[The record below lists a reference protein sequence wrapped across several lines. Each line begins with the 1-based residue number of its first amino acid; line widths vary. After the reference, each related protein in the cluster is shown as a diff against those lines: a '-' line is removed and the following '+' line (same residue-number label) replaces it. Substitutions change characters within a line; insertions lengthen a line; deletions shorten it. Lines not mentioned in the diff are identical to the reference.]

1 MWGGVNRL
9 YYKTTTNKPHR
20 DFSDCPHWEDVPK
33 AKYWAVDRDG
43 ISYWYYYKPEINEE
57 GTRHGIITSLD
68 YEEAGYRADLLNENG
83 VVEGLG
89 IFTCKKTK

>member
-1 MWGGVNRL
+1 MYLTEIAINKTKKHKISKLYDGCIYFNDTSFVWGGVNRL

-57 GTRHGIITSLD
+57 GTRHGIIT
-68 YEEAGYRADLLNENG
+68 
-83 VVEGLG
+83 
-89 IFTCKKTK
+89 